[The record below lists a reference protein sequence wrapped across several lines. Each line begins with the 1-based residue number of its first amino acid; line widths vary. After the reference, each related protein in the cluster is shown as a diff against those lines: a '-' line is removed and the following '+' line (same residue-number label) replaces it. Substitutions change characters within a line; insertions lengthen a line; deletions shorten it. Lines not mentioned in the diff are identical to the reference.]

1 MMTLLELVQQF
12 SLREGLPYPTAVAS
26 SAEKGHLLAM
36 GLLNEELDDLVEVY
50 NWTGTVREATFT
62 SVAASDQ
69 GAIATHAPYGFIAM
83 LNKTFF
89 DRTDQRPMFGPL
101 SATGWQVEQAM
112 ATSQTFYHYR
122 IQRGHIY
129 TEAAMPAGHTMAFEY
144 SSNYAVED
152 VQAVPK
158 RYFTAD
164 TDTPVIKDTILLRG
178 LKWRWLRK
186 QGLPYEEQEAQHIAM
201 TRLAF
206 AKDGTKPTLD
216 MGDSCEGPKPGIVV
230 PDGNWTP

>member
-12 SLREGLPYPTAVAS
+12 SLREGLPVPAVVATS
-26 SAEKGHLLAM
+26 REKGPLLAL
-36 GLLNEELDDLVEVY
+36 GLLNEELDDLTEVY

-69 GAIATHAPYGFIAM
+69 GAITTHAPYGFLTI
-83 LNKTFF
+83 LNRTFF

-101 SATGWQVEQAM
+101 SPGQWQVEQAM

-152 VQAVPK
+152 AQGVPK

-164 TDTPVIKDTILLRG
+164 TDVPVISDTLLLRG

-186 QGLPYEEQEAQHIAM
+186 QGLPYEEQELQHITMA
-201 TRLAF
+201 RLAF
-206 AKDGTKPTLD
+206 AKDGTKPVLD
-216 MGDSCEGPKPGIVV
+216 MGGGCREPKPGIVV